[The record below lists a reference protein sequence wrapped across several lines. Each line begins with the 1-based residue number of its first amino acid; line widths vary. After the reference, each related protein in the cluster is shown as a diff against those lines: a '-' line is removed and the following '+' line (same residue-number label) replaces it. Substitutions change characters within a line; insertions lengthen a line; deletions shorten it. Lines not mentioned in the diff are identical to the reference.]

1 MNESVYEVIEQVS
14 SVLRLDFSSVE
25 FANLIQE
32 NMLTEEDANS
42 IALVFEYLQRKKKN
56 ATVQTLLRLSRLPL
70 KNPRTFGNFD
80 FSMLRGRDTAKL
92 KSLQTLSA
100 IHTHKNLAFIGP
112 PGTGKTHLAQAFGYE
127 CCQQGLKTYFIKMSE
142 LKDRFMNAIQVGK
155 TSSVI
160 NGLVRPSCLI
170 IDEVGHCVLD
180 RQCTQMFFDLV
191 DRRYHKEGCYNMV
204 FTSNKGPNDWAA
216 NFDERPSLLCALDRI
231 FDNANVFT
239 LKGNSYRGKELENFA
254 VRTTNIKAPEEPLMP
269 LG

>member
-1 MNESVYEVIEQVS
+1 
-14 SVLRLDFSSVE
+14 
-25 FANLIQE
+25 
-32 NMLTEEDANS
+32 MLTEEDANS

-112 PGTGKTHLAQAFGYE
+112 PDTGKTHLAQAFGYE

-180 RQCTQMFFDLV
+180 RQCTQMIFDLV

-254 VRTTNIKAPEEPLMP
+254 VRTTNVKAPEEPLMP

>member
-1 MNESVYEVIEQVS
+1 
-14 SVLRLDFSSVE
+14 
-25 FANLIQE
+25 
-32 NMLTEEDANS
+32 
-42 IALVFEYLQRKKKN
+42 
-56 ATVQTLLRLSRLPL
+56 
-70 KNPRTFGNFD
+70 
-80 FSMLRGRDTAKL
+80 MLRGRDTAKL

-204 FTSNKGPNDWAA
+204 FTSNKGPDKWGDYFNEDS
-216 NFDERPSLLCALDRI
+216 SLLCSLDRI
-231 FDNANVFT
+231 FDDATVFNI
-239 LKGNSYRGKELENFA
+239 KGDSYRGKRLETVTLQTGRVMTPHSAELP
-254 VRTTNIKAPEEPLMP
+254 IS
-269 LG
+269 

>member
-1 MNESVYEVIEQVS
+1 
-14 SVLRLDFSSVE
+14 
-25 FANLIQE
+25 
-32 NMLTEEDANS
+32 
-42 IALVFEYLQRKKKN
+42 
-56 ATVQTLLRLSRLPL
+56 
-70 KNPRTFGNFD
+70 
-80 FSMLRGRDTAKL
+80 
-92 KSLQTLSA
+92 
-100 IHTHKNLAFIGP
+100 
-112 PGTGKTHLAQAFGYE
+112 
-127 CCQQGLKTYFIKMSE
+127 
-142 LKDRFMNAIQVGK
+142 MNAIQVGK

-170 IDEVGHCVLD
+170 IDEVGHCVMD

-216 NFDERPSLLCALDRI
+216 NFEERPSLLCALDRI

-254 VRTTNIKAPEEPLMP
+254 VRTNNVKAPEEPLMP

>member
-1 MNESVYEVIEQVS
+1 MTEFSYDNIEKS
-14 SVLRLDFSSVE
+14 IGVLHL
-25 FANLIQE
+25 NLSIEELAKLSEENSLTPNQMAAFDLLLEHLREKKIQTTI
-32 NMLTEEDANS
+32 N
-42 IALVFEYLQRKKKN
+42 
-56 ATVQTLLRLSRLPL
+56 TLLKMSRLPL